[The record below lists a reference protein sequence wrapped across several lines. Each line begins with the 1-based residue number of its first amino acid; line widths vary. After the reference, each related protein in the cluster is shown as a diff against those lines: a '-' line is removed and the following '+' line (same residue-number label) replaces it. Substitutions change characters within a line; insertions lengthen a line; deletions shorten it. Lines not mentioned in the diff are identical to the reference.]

1 MVRRL
6 FIRPLCLRPTVSRP
20 SCSRRECSTRVSS
33 CASASLCRARSS
45 FARVVGP
52 AIDSTT
58 GLQIQ
63 QATAYTAVPAQYPIY
78 TPTAIY
84 SHLPA
89 TTLIP
94 SALASPGKEGGWIEC
109 ARARVCVQCLHR
121 IAVHFLA
128 LPQFFGPDGC
138 NLFIYHLPQE
148 FGDSELAS
156 MFMPFGNVISAKVY
170 VDRATNQ
177 SKCFGTYRHV
187 LLLAR

>member
-1 MVRRL
+1 MVA
-6 FIRPLCLRPTVSRP
+6 PT
-20 SCSRRECSTRVSS
+20 
-33 CASASLCRARSS
+33 
-45 FARVVGP
+45 
-52 AIDSTT
+52 IDTAT

-63 QATAYTAVPAQYPIY
+63 PATAYTALPAQYPIY
-78 TPTAIY
+78 APTAIY
-84 SHLPA
+84 SHLPT

-94 SALASPGKEGGWIEC
+94 SALASPGKEGEKK
-109 ARARVCVQCLHR
+109 R
-121 IAVHFLA
+121 ILIIFERYLTLYFSLA

-177 SKCFGTYRHV
+177 SKCFGNYIAMISFFFV
-187 LLLAR
+187 SNI